1 MYLCLLFEKNLD
13 FKNKC
18 IIFVKNKN
26 DNDMFTSL
34 KVENTG
40 KLYFTSD
47 SHFSHFKIC
56 KYCQRPFD
64 SRQQMNNALIAN
76 WNSVVPEDGVVV
88 HCGDFMLP
96 HKTGDI
102 EYKKIWDKLNFK
114 TLILCRGNHDRIEC
128 GTYVYGDKTVIVV
141 DIAML
146 EIESIKIMACH
157 YPMLAYP
164 ADYQVFGHIHTL
176 SNGTCNSGEDSDVN
190 YRLRKTQY
198 DVGVDQNGYTPV
210 SYNQLMDIFRNKENQ
225 KNDLKLF
232 YGD

>member
-1 MYLCLLFEKNLD
+1 MN
-13 FKNKC
+13 NM
-18 IIFVKNKN
+18 FV
-26 DNDMFTSL
+26 L
-34 KVENTG
+34 KVEDTN
-40 KLYFTSD
+40 KLYFCSD
-47 SHFSHFKIC
+47 THYSHFNIC
-56 KYCQRPFD
+56 KYCHRPFD

-76 WNSVVPEDGVVV
+76 WNSAVPEDGIVV

-96 HKTGDI
+96 HDIGDK
-102 EYKKIWDKLNFK
+102 EYVKYWNKLNFK

-128 GTYVYGDKTVIVV
+128 GTYTYDDKTVIVV

-146 EIESIKIMACH
+146 VIENIKMLACH
-157 YPMLAYP
+157 YPMLSYP

-176 SNGTCNSGEDSDVN
+176 SDGTCNGIDSDVIIK
-190 YRLRKTQY
+190 LKTTQY

-225 KNDLKLF
+225 KNNLEMF

>member
-1 MYLCLLFEKNLD
+1 
-13 FKNKC
+13 
-18 IIFVKNKN
+18 
-26 DNDMFTSL
+26 MFTFEVL
-34 KVENTG
+34 DAD
-40 KLYFTSD
+40 KLFMSSD
-47 SHFSHFKIC
+47 SHFDHFKIC

-64 SRQQMNNALIAN
+64 SRRQMNETLIAN
-76 WNSVVPEDGVVV
+76 WNSVVPEDGIVV

-96 HKTGDI
+96 HNIGDK
-102 EYKKIWDKLNFK
+102 EYVKIWNKLNFK

-128 GTYVYGDKTVIVV
+128 GTYTYGDKTVIVV
-141 DIAML
+141 DIAMISV
-146 EIESIKIMACH
+146 EGIKIMACH

-176 SNGTCNSGEDSDVN
+176 SNGTCNSSEDSDVN

-225 KNDLKLF
+225 KNNLKLF